1 MPLEAGRSRVDGWM
15 GGGSPSKAGRR
26 AGYGLWLGL
35 GSDRGGRGGS
45 EAGGFWSGG
54 NAAAAH
60 RRGKPRWG
68 GVHRNRFPGRCSLTA
83 HRRMSEMDEMVG
95 QQQPPVQGRL
105 LEAQGHESLWP
116 CGAQARERAG
126 SGPSRAQPPSIRKVP
141 ACGAQARGWRNERG
155 VGPQGG
161 GVASQIRCADLFE
174 TGGCRCGGQRGGRS
188 RVGNPTLRGVV
199 VASEIRGGVVQG
211 VSRTGCGKLP
221 CGCLSRCWWAQ
232 VV

>member
-15 GGGSPSKAGRR
+15 GGGSPSNAGRR
-26 AGYGLWLGL
+26 AGYGLGLGL

-105 LEAQGHESLWP
+105 LEAQGHESLWQ
-116 CGAQARERAG
+116 GLAAHRRAREPAAARRVRSRRQSGKFLPVAHRRAG
-126 SGPSRAQPPSIRKVP
+126 GEKKEGWGRRGEVWPLRSVAPISSRQVA
-141 ACGAQARGWRNERG
+141 AGAAASAG
-155 VGPQGG
+155 VG
-161 GVASQIRCADLFE
+161 AAWATRLSA
-174 TGGCRCGGQRGGRS
+174 
-188 RVGNPTLRGVV
+188 
-199 VASEIRGGVVQG
+199 
-211 VSRTGCGKLP
+211 VS
-221 CGCLSRCWWAQ
+221 
-232 VV
+232 